1 MPREHTGHK
10 KDPLRT
16 TQEDSAAAAK
26 SLQSCPTLCD
36 PTEPTRL
43 RCPWDSPGK
52 NTGVGCHFLFQ
63 CMKVKREIEV
73 AQSCLTLRDPMDCSL
88 PDSSVHGILQ
98 ARVLEWGAISFSK
111 RGLYTWTTPDGQYRN
126 QIDNILCSQRW
137 RSSIQSAKIRLGADC
152 GSDHE
157 LLIAKF
163 RLQLKKVGKTLDH
176 SGIT

>member
-1 MPREHTGHK
+1 MS
-10 KDPLRT
+10 
-16 TQEDSAAAAK
+16 DSVRPHRR
-26 SLQSCPTLCD
+26 QPIRLCH
-36 PTEPTRL
+36 
-43 RCPWDSPGK
+43 PWDSPGK
-52 NTGVGCHFLFQ
+52 NTEVGCHFLFQ

-157 LLIAKF
+157 LLIKKL
-163 RLQLKKVGKTLDH
+163 RLKLKKAGETTRPFRYDLNQILYNFMQWK
-176 SGIT
+176 